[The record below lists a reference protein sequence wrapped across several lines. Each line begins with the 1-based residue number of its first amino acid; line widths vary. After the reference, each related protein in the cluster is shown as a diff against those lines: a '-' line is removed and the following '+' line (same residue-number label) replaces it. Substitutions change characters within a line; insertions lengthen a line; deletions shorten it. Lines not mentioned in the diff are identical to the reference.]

1 MSIVK
6 REKELSWEP
15 HPYLP
20 IQIKPFV
27 SRKADQAD
35 VTIFLVKLPA
45 GMEIPDHVHETQED
59 IIFIVS
65 GRAKMWI
72 DGVGDFVLEPG
83 TFVRVPPNT
92 HHRMYEVT
100 EDILNYDVFSPP
112 LF

>member
-6 REKELSWEP
+6 RERELSWEP

-27 SRKADQAD
+27 SRKGDQAD

-45 GMEIPDHVHETQED
+45 GKEIPDHVHETQED

-65 GRAKMWI
+65 GKAKMWI
-72 DGVGDFVLEPG
+72 DGVGDFTLEPG
-83 TFVRVPPNT
+83 TFVRVPKNT
-92 HHRMYEVT
+92 RHRMYAVT

>member
-1 MSIVK
+1 MSTVK

-27 SRKADQAD
+27 SKKADQAE
-35 VTIFLVKLPA
+35 VTIFLVKLSK
-45 GMEIPDHVHETQED
+45 GKEIPEHVHETQED

-65 GRAKMWI
+65 GKAKMWI
-72 DGVGDFVLEPG
+72 DGVGDFTLEAG
-83 TFVRVPPNT
+83 TFVRVSKNT
-92 HHRMYEVT
+92 RHRIYDVT
-100 EDILNYDVFSPP
+100 EDILNYDVFTPP